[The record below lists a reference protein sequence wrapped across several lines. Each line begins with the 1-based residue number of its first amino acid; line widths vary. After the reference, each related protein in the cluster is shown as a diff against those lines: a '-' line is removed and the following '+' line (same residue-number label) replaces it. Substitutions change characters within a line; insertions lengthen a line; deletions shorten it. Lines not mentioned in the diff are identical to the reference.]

1 MKKLLLLACII
12 MLLSLTLGG
21 CLSDKG
27 KFIGTWQ
34 FSEGGT
40 ITFFDNDTV
49 TITNIGPLVAVQ
61 LTGPFTYTLSG
72 HNLTFTSR
80 ASSSLAV
87 TVTFAYSFPDDTTLH
102 LTNNRISVT
111 LTKAS

>member
-1 MKKLLLLACII
+1 MKKIALLAIVVVLI
-12 MLLSLTLGG
+12 SLTLGG

-61 LTGPFTYTLSG
+61 LSGPFTYSFSG
-72 HNLTFTSR
+72 HNITFTSR
-80 ASSSLAV
+80 GSSLGI
-87 TVTFAYSFPDDTTLH
+87 TITFAYSFPDDTTLI
-102 LTNNRISVT
+102 LSNSRASVT

>member
-49 TITNIGPLVAVQ
+49 NINNIGPLVAVR
-61 LTGPFTYTLSG
+61 LTGPFTYSLSG
-72 HNLTFTSR
+72 HNITFTSR
-80 ASSSLAV
+80 TSSPIAI
-87 TVTFAYSFPDDTTLH
+87 TITFAYSFPDDTTLV
-102 LTNNRISVT
+102 LTNSRTTVT